1 MSISAIFTSIGTFL
15 TSPIVTGAANVASIA
30 TLPVSIAT
38 KVDTDKMRKSISSMR
53 SDINLLSS
61 DILDLRQDITDERAE
76 IRYNV
81 AYTGQLPVS
90 VNHGKVALATEYAPI
105 AGQIAAQKQNMYAA
119 PQVQQE
125 SPAQSAQPQVPTPQV
140 QQPTPQGAPV
150 QNVMVGGHDM
160 SEMLKNMLP
169 DIITGVVTA
178 LNQQAAPAQPE
189 TPQPPAQPAPDQKDD
204 KKQNKNG

>member
-38 KVDTDKMRKSISSMR
+38 KVDTKKMRNSISSMR

-76 IRYNV
+76 MRYNV
-81 AYTGQLPVS
+81 AYTGQIPVS
-90 VNHGKVALATEYAPI
+90 VNHGRVALATEYAPI
-105 AGQIAAQKQNMYAA
+105 VGEIAAQKQNMYATTTNQM
-119 PQVQQE
+119 PQQE
-125 SPAQSAQPQVPTPQV
+125 VPAQSAQIPTPPA
-140 QQPTPQGAPV
+140 QPAPQAAPV
-150 QNVMVGGHDM
+150 QNVMVGQPDM
-160 SEMLKNMLP
+160 AEMLKGMLP

-189 TPQPPAQPAPDQKDD
+189 TPAQPASDQKDD
-204 KKQNKNG
+204 KKQENKNG

>member
-1 MSISAIFTSIGTFL
+1 MSIGTIFTSIGTFL
-15 TSPIVTGAANVASIA
+15 TSPVISGMANVASIA

-53 SDINLLSS
+53 
-61 DILDLRQDITDERAE
+61 AE
-76 IRYNV
+76 MRYNV

-150 QNVMVGGHDM
+150 QNVMVGGQHDM
-160 SEMLKNMLP
+160 TEMLKSMLP
-169 DIITGVVTA
+169 DIISGVVTA